1 MDVHRLLLAM
11 LVLEL
16 KPGVLLLVHFA
27 ERFIIWGGLALALL
41 VCNVLPFNKKMCAAR
56 HGHAH
61 NINIS
66 TPGPCHILA
75 VVN

>member
-1 MDVHRLLLAM
+1 MDVHCLLLAM

-16 KPGVLLLVHFA
+16 KPGVLLLVRFA

-56 HGHAH
+56 RGHAH
-61 NINIS
+61 NVNVS
-66 TPGPCHILA
+66 MRGPCHILA
-75 VVN
+75 VVH